1 MRVRMQKCYKRQVDI
16 RMDMLATRIL
26 PIRILRFL
34 QIQSSGTARNGT
46 HRIIRNPEILSPAL
60 GVIQPS
66 RTSDRRGLETMKL
79 KATQG

>member
-1 MRVRMQKCYKRQVDI
+1 MRVRMQKCYKRQVESTDGH
-16 RMDMLATRIL
+16 ASL
-26 PIRILRFL
+26 PLRILRFL